1 MSPAIFCF
9 TKTRKKPDK
18 SRKNT
23 MLQTRLANL
32 NHYYL
37 TYYNYKNK
45 QPEPNFLG
53 EHAVKH
59 TLFDY

>member
-1 MSPAIFCF
+1 
-9 TKTRKKPDK
+9 
-18 SRKNT
+18 

-37 TYYNYKNK
+37 TYYYKNK